1 MVQSINLVVIRSQI
15 AEEKERGCVCVCGGG
30 GGLFELRNIQ
40 LFKDE
45 ANETST
51 KCLSKLLYKCNN
63 KA

>member
-51 KCLSKLLYKCNN
+51 KCLS
-63 KA
+63 